1 MRTRASPRV
10 SGSWRSSPRPTAP
23 SHRSRAASTPRSRCR
38 SPRTVRRRARPHDGC
53 ARRRRRARM
62 EPMTATRDPGALLA
76 ASRVKLGEFEYEIGP
91 LGHLAAERE
100 RLQQLTWRAFD
111 ATPVGSTIGAEI
123 DGVALG
129 DSAVMW
135 DNRAVQHYVC
145 SDYWP
150 SVR

>member
-1 MRTRASPRV
+1 EPHRDRGSGRPRNERHLHRDPAVGPPGRHAGGRDRTT
-10 SGSWRSSPRPTAP
+10 TAP
-23 SHRSRAASTPRSRCR
+23 AGD
-38 SPRTVRRRARPHDGC
+38 RRAMM
-53 ARRRRRARM
+53 A
-62 EPMTATRDPGALLA
+62 PMTATRDPGALLS